1 MSQTPLVISK
11 TIIEALKS
19 KGFVIQAYISRS
31 TNSVYLKLDY
41 GVCNTIR
48 ISDHEGKKHL
58 HYRYN
63 LLVGGENNIIEEKY
77 IRYFFN
83 EKSIAGLLYQILF
96 DKAMKLQKYGKQ
108 NYKRYMA
115 ENKSGH
121 ENDNG
126 FWKEAKLVTEPVM
139 PDNMW
144 PSVQCLKIPNIRPYL
159 VTKSEL
165 TRI

>member
-48 ISDHEGKKHL
+48 ISDHEGKKYL
-58 HYRYN
+58 QYRYN
-63 LLVGGENNIIEEKY
+63 LLIGGENNILEEKY

-83 EKSIAGLLYQILF
+83 EKNITGLLYQILF
-96 DKAMKLQKYGKQ
+96 DKATKLQKYGKQ
-108 NYKRYMA
+108 SYKNFM
-115 ENKSGH
+115 EKNKSDH
-121 ENDNG
+121 QNDKG
-126 FWKEAKLVTEPVM
+126 FWKEAKLVTDAVM
-139 PDNMW
+139 PDSTW
-144 PSVQCLKIPNIRPYL
+144 PTIQCLKPSNVWPYI
-159 VTKSEL
+159 VTEAKL
-165 TRI
+165 TKI